1 MPQHISKGKNFT
13 PQEDSLVFTQS
24 ELDNYKA
31 KKERKKEAAL
41 YRQLI
46 RNFSN
51 NHGGFTFL
59 TTEENILQSMNPATV
74 GRLAYLS
81 TYLEQDTQLLLYEDR
96 PMLKSDLQTILNVSR
111 PTANKFYNECIAA
124 GVLEDHGKD
133 GLYLIGNLF
142 FKGKTSNKER
152 TKLFRVT
159 IQQLY
164 KRLPQKNHE
173 LFGYIIQLVP
183 WINFEWNI
191 VCENPEETNKNSIE
205 PMSFRD
211 ICKKLG
217 YDPEHPGRLK
227 EALTKPVFVWEH
239 CKQPLC
245 GFFSMNDQDGRK
257 SMMVINPHILFA
269 GKHIKNVGIL
279 DIAFIPRKK
288 KVCKNEA

>member
-1 MPQHISKGKNFT
+1 M
-13 PQEDSLVFTQS
+13 
-24 ELDNYKA
+24 
-31 KKERKKEAAL
+31 
-41 YRQLI
+41 YR
-46 RNFSN
+46 RWS
-51 NHGGFTFL
+51 
-59 TTEENILQSMNPATV
+59 
-74 GRLAYLS
+74 
-81 TYLEQDTQLLLYEDR
+81 
-96 PMLKSDLQTILNVSR
+96 
-111 PTANKFYNECIAA
+111 
-124 GVLEDHGKD
+124 GKD
-133 GLYLIGNLF
+133 GLYLISNLF

-227 EALTKPVFVWEH
+227 EALTKSVFVWEH

-269 GKHIKNVGIL
+269 GKHIENVGIL
-279 DIAFIPRKK
+279 DLAFIPRKK

>member
-1 MPQHISKGKNFT
+1 MPQHIYKGKNFT
-13 PQEDSLVFTQS
+13 PQEDSLIFTQR
-24 ELDNYKA
+24 ELDNYRA

-41 YRQLI
+41 YRQLM

-51 NHGGFTFL
+51 KHGGFTFL
-59 TTEENILQSMNPATV
+59 TSKENALQTMNPATV

-81 TYLEQDTQLLLYEDR
+81 TYLAHEDQLLLYEDK
-96 PMLKSDLQTILNVSR
+96 PMLKRNLPEVLAISK
-111 PTANKFYNECIAA
+111 PTTNKFYNECIAS
-124 GVLEDHGKD
+124 GVLDDRGKD
-133 GLYLIGNLF
+133 GLNLYGNLF
-142 FKGKTSNKER
+142 FKGKTEDKER

-164 KRLPQKNHE
+164 KRLPQKNHD
-173 LFGYIIQLVP
+173 LFCYVIQLVP

-211 ICKKLG
+211 ICKKLD

-227 EALTKPVFVWEH
+227 KALTSPIFVWEH
-239 CKQPLC
+239 YKQPLC
-245 GFFSMNDQDGRK
+245 GFFSMNDQDGRH

-269 GKHIKNVGIL
+269 GKHIENVGIL
-279 DIAFIPRKK
+279 DITFMPHKK
-288 KVCKNEA
+288 KVYKNEG

>member
-13 PQEDSLVFTQS
+13 PQEDSLVFTQR
-24 ELDNYKA
+24 ELDNYMA
-31 KKERKKEAAL
+31 KKEREKKSAL
-41 YRQLI
+41 YRQII

-51 NHGGFTFL
+51 KHGGFTFL
-59 TTEENILQSMNPATV
+59 TSKENILQSMNSATV
-74 GRLAYLS
+74 GRLAYLA
-81 TYLEQDTQLLLYEDR
+81 TYLEQDTQLLLYEDK
-96 PMLKSDLQTILNVSR
+96 PMLKRDLQEVLKLSR
-111 PTANKFYNECIAA
+111 PTANKFYNDCITA
-124 GVLEDHGKD
+124 GVLEDKGNN
-133 GLYLIGNLF
+133 GLYLNGNLF
-142 FKGKTSNKER
+142 FKGKTEDKER

-173 LFGYIIQLVP
+173 LFGYVIQLVP

-191 VCENPEETNKNSIE
+191 ICENPEETNKDRIE

-227 EALTKPVFVWEH
+227 KALTSPVFVWEH
-239 CKQPLC
+239 YKQPLC
-245 GFFSMNDQDGRK
+245 GFFSMNAQDGMQ

-269 GKHIKNVGIL
+269 GKHIENVGIL
-279 DIAFIPRKK
+279 DIAFMPRKK
-288 KVCKNEA
+288 KVRKNEV